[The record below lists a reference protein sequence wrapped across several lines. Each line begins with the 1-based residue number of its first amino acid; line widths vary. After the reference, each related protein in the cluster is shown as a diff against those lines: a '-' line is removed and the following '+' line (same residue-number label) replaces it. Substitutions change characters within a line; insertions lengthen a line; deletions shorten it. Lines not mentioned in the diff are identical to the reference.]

1 MTLALAVA
9 GLTPVAAQ
17 AATST
22 EQLVPAVSKQRS
34 DTVKTVD
41 GLGAKKARARVAAEK
56 AADKKQAEHALAEQK
71 ATWPKAAATS
81 ATLPASGVTRL
92 TAGGLPVSLSRT
104 AGEKS
109 ASGTAGVQVLSRK
122 TAAAAG
128 IKGVL
133 LTASAS
139 DDGNA
144 KISVDYSAFASAYGG
159 DWAGR
164 LYLVQLP
171 ACALTTPDKA
181 ACRVQTSLDSH
192 NSISGQSVSATVP
205 LGQAPV
211 QQSDT
216 RASRSGART
225 AVLSQD
231 AVSSATV
238 LALTATSGESAS
250 GSGNY
255 SASPLS
261 SSSSWQAGSS
271 SGAFTWSYPL
281 STPPAAAG
289 PSPSL
294 SLGYDSG
301 STDGKTASTNNQSTQ
316 VGEGFD
322 LSESSYIERSYAS
335 CDDDGQDGKHDQ
347 CWKYDNASLVLNGKS
362 TELVKNDSNGA
373 WHLKDD
379 DASTVTH
386 LTGADNDDDGETGID
401 GKGEYWIVTTGDGTQ
416 YKFGLNKLPGADTQR
431 TNSVWTTP
439 VFGDDS
445 GEPGYDQGSSFADR
459 SLTQAWRWNLDY
471 VVDLHGN
478 AMSYWYTAE
487 TNYYPKNGA
496 STANTKYTRG
506 GHLDKILY
514 GQRASTLF
522 TGTDSDEVT
531 FSYDERCT
539 ASDCSSLTD
548 STSDNW
554 PDVPYDTICAS
565 GADDCNTDSPS
576 FFTRKRLTSI
586 DTFAYSATA
595 SKLMPVDSWALTQEF
610 KDGQDID
617 DTSDQTLVLSSI
629 QHTGKNGTA
638 LKLDPVTFTYQL
650 RPNRV
655 DSTSDD
661 ILKLSMPRISTIT
674 SETGGITTVTLSDP
688 ECVRG
693 SNMPSSEDNDTLSC
707 YPTYWHINGA
717 VESLL
722 DWFHKYR
729 VTAVLSTDPLG
740 FGQGVQNS
748 YSYSD
753 PAWHYNFDPLVPAD
767 ERTWS
772 QWRGYGKVT
781 TTTGAAGS
789 TQSKTVSLYMQGMD
803 GDKQSDGT
811 TASATRTG
819 LDVSGLDVADITD
832 SDQYAGTLREQ
843 VTYNGATPVTVT
855 VDSPWSKQTASQ
867 QKSYASIKAY
877 YVRTGQSSTSTY
889 LTASATWRTR
899 TTSTTYDDYGMATQ
913 VNDTGQTGVS
923 GDNTCT
929 RTWYARNTGIGL
941 TNLVSR
947 TRTVGQDCSVAETDL
962 AMPTS
967 SASRGD
973 VLSDAATVYDNTSA
987 TAWSATQTP
996 TLGEATWTGRAAAY
1010 PATATNGERSPSTWQ
1025 TVAKTTFDDSGGT
1038 AGLGRRLTVTDTA
1051 GNTTATAYTPTD
1063 SGPLTRTKVT
1073 NAKSQ
1078 TTYTY
1083 TDYASGLPTKVYD
1096 VNNKITET
1104 SYDALGRKTATWLP
1118 NRSHSGNQ
1126 TPNYTYA
1133 YSVTNDAL
1141 SWESTSTLKADG
1153 TTYNTAYSI
1162 FDSLL
1167 RPLQTQSPTPEG
1179 GRLLTDT
1186 RYDSRGLAYETYADV
1201 YDSANLPSGAYAR
1214 AASGGAPK
1222 QTETV
1227 FDGAGRATSSSL
1239 YVIGVKK
1246 WTTSTSYTG
1255 DSTATTA
1262 LNGGSA
1268 TRTITDIFGNT
1279 IEKRAYAGTE
1289 PADAAYGTGP
1299 GATYTS
1305 TKYKNTLDGKP
1316 STVTGPDGAQWSYVY
1331 DLFGRQTSAT
1341 DPDLGT
1347 TATTYTALDQTD
1359 TTTDNRGTQLL
1370 YGYDVLGRKTDQWQ
1384 TAKTDANKLAH
1395 WDYDTLAKGQ
1405 LDDSISYVG
1414 GTTGNAYTRKVTAYD
1429 NLYHATGSQLTLPSS
1444 DPLVVDGAVAS
1455 ATLATTSY
1463 YNIDGTQQ
1471 YYTEPAAGGLS
1482 SEIVD
1487 SKYNGLGMVTNVGG
1501 TTGYLLAADYNA
1513 IGQVK
1518 QYALGTSTASTAKQ
1532 AYITNTYEEGTDRLT
1547 RSLTTDATR
1556 SVQDLSFTYDDAGD
1570 VTSTFDSANLSGT
1583 GATDYQCFTYDGY
1596 QRLTDAWTPSTASC
1610 ATTGRTTTNLGGA
1623 SPYWTTYGYTS
1634 SGLRTTETA
1643 HTGTGDSSRTYCYS
1657 ATTPHQLTATTTATS
1672 CTGVAATYGYDDKS
1686 GDTTTRPNGT
1696 DTQSLTWNAT
1706 RGLDTVTEKSSTGTI
1721 KSTTSHVYD
1730 ADGTLLIRRNTS
1742 GETVL
1747 YLGTTEVHLD
1757 TSTSTAK
1764 YWAQRYYGTGSATI
1778 ALRTNKSGTQTLSY
1792 LSGDPHGTST
1802 VGLDATTQAVTKR
1815 YLTPFGAA
1823 RPGGTGVWA
1832 DDKTFLDKT
1841 TDATSGL
1848 TYIGAREYD
1857 SATGRFL
1864 SVDPVLDTADAQSL
1878 NGYTYADNNPISH
1891 SDPTGLWID
1900 DGTGHNE
1907 PRPGGGGGG
1916 QSETPGVPAG
1926 GTGAGGCY
1934 HTCGTVSTNS
1944 QGNVNGGGG
1953 GVSGWVSD
1961 VAKTFVGQV
1970 KSTVV
1975 TIFQAPVQ
1983 QFLTDKNCLIDGDG
1997 CTDMLTQLLMSS
2009 NPALAGAAAVTA
2021 RGEEI
2026 YGDYADGRSAEG
2038 TGKLLFDIALLL
2050 GTRGAGAEAEGEVGA
2065 GRATACKLSFTP
2077 STPVLMADGKTKPIG
2092 DIKTGDK
2099 VEAADPANGKHKG
2112 PRTVTATH
2120 INHDYDL
2127 VDLKIQLADGKTETL
2142 HTTSKHPFWD
2152 DTLHTWVPAGQL
2164 LAGHALNTAD
2174 DHHVHVTVVTPRPG
2188 DRDMYNLT
2196 VEELHT
2202 YYVLA
2207 GATPVLVHNCG
2218 GGTTVYRGVPEGHP
2232 GFDAAVDGEAVPRGG
2247 NNSAEAHHRGDTDS
2261 PFTSWSTSEAAA
2273 RRAATKGPTGVGV
2286 VIKSEV
2292 PAGRLHFHSN
2302 DEPWVEFR
2310 GEFEVLIEGTMAGN
2324 PYPAWRGMP

>member
-1 MTLALAVA
+1 VSAASGARRRRHRVLTVGVTLALAVA
-9 GLTPVAAQ
+9 GLTPIAAQ

-22 EQLVPAVSKQRS
+22 EQLVPAVPKQRS
-34 DTVKTVD
+34 DTVKAVD

-56 AADKKQAEHALAEQK
+56 AANKKQAEHALAEQK
-71 ATWPKAAATS
+71 ATWPKAATDAG
-81 ATLPASGVTRL
+81 ALPASGTVRL
-92 TAGGLPVSLSRT
+92 TAGGLPVSVHHST
-104 AGEKS
+104 GTKA
-109 ASGTAGVQVLSRK
+109 ASGTVDVQVLGRK
-122 TAAAAG
+122 AATAAG

-133 LTASAS
+133 LSASATNS
-139 DDGNA
+139 GNA
-144 KISVDYSAFASAYGG
+144 DVSIDYSAFASAYGG

-164 LYLVQLP
+164 LRLVTLP
-171 ACALTTPDKA
+171 ACALTTPEKA
-181 ACRVQTSLDSH
+181 ACRIQTPLDSH
-192 NSISGQSVSATVP
+192 NSVSGQTVSATVP
-205 LGQAPV
+205 LSLPAASTSGA
-211 QQSDT
+211 
-216 RASRSGART
+216 RASRSSVRLAPLAAET
-225 AVLSQD
+225 A
-231 AVSSATV
+231 SATV
-238 LALTATSGESAS
+238 LALAATSGESAS

-261 SSSSWQAGSS
+261 SSSTWQAGGS
-271 SGAFTWSYPL
+271 SGAFTWTYPL

-289 PSPSL
+289 PAPSL
-294 SLGYDSG
+294 SLDYDSG

-322 LSESSYIERSYAS
+322 LSASSYVERSYAS
-335 CDDDGQDGKHDQ
+335 CDDDGQTDKHDQ

-362 TELVKNDSNGA
+362 TELVKDDTTGA

-386 LTGADNDDDGETGID
+386 STGGDNGDND
-401 GKGEYWIVTTGDGTQ
+401 GEYWTVITGDGTK
-416 YKFGLNKLPGADTQR
+416 YVFGLNKLPGADTQR
-431 TNSVWTTP
+431 TNSVWTVP

-496 STANTKYTRG
+496 STANTQYTRG
-506 GHLDKILY
+506 GYLNKILY

-565 GADDCNTDSPS
+565 GDDDCNTDSPS
-576 FFTRKRLTSI
+576 FFSRKRLTSI

-595 SKLMPVDSWALTQEF
+595 VKLTAVDSWALTQKF
-610 KDGQDID
+610 LDGQDIG

-638 LKLDPVTFTYQL
+638 ITLDPVTLTYQL
-650 RPNRV
+650 RANRV

-661 ILKLSMPRISTIT
+661 ILKLSMPRIATVT
-674 SETGGITTVTLSDP
+674 SETGAITTVTLSDP

-693 SNMPSSEDNDTLSC
+693 SNMPASEDDDTLSC
-707 YPTYWHINGA
+707 YPQYWHINGA
-717 VESLL
+717 EESSL

-729 VTAVLSTDPLG
+729 VTAVLSTDPTGLG
-740 FGQGVQNS
+740 EGVETS
-748 YSYSD
+748 YSYAD
-753 PAWHYNFDPLVPAD
+753 PAWHYNYDPLVPAD

-781 TTTGAAGS
+781 TTTGAAGT
-789 TQSKTVSLYMQGMD
+789 TQSKTVSLYMHGMD

-811 TASATRTG
+811 TTSATVNG
-819 LDVSGLDVADITD
+819 LDVSGLDVADVTD
-832 SDQYAGTLREQ
+832 SDQDAGFLREQ
-843 VTYNGATPVTVT
+843 ITYNGSTPTAVT
-855 VDSPWSKQTASQ
+855 VDTPWSSQTASQ

-877 YVRTGQSSTSTY
+877 YVRTGTTSTSTY
-889 LTASATWRTR
+889 LTASASWRTR

-929 RTWYARNTGIGL
+929 RTWYARNAGIGL
-941 TNLVSR
+941 INLVSR
-947 TRTVGQDCSVAETDL
+947 TRVVGQDCSVAETGL
-962 AMPTS
+962 NLPTS

-973 VLSDAATVYDNTSA
+973 VLSDSATAYDNAST

-1010 PATATNGERSPSTWQ
+1010 PAAATGGERYPSAWQ
-1025 TVAKTTFDDSGGT
+1025 TVATTTYDDSSGT
-1038 AGLGRRLTVTDTA
+1038 AGLGRMLSATDVA
-1051 GNTTATAYTPTD
+1051 GNTTTTAYTPTD
-1063 SGPLTRTKVT
+1063 SGPLTKTKVT

-1078 TTYTY
+1078 ATYTY
-1083 TDYASGLPTKVYD
+1083 TDFASGLATKVYD

-1104 SYDALGRKTATWLP
+1104 SYDALGRKTATWLS
-1118 NRSHSGNQ
+1118 NRSHSANQ

-1133 YSVTNDAL
+1133 YSVTNDAP
-1141 SWESTSTLKADG
+1141 SWTSTSTLKADG
-1153 TTYNTAYSI
+1153 TTYTTAYTI
-1162 FDSLL
+1162 YDSLL
-1167 RPLQTQSPTPEG
+1167 RPLQTQYPTPDG

-1186 RYDSRGLAYETYADV
+1186 RYDSRGLAYETFADV
-1201 YDSANLPSGAYAR
+1201 FDSANLPSGTYAR
-1214 AASGGAPK
+1214 AEYGGAPK

-1239 YVIGVKK
+1239 YVYGVKK

-1279 IEKRAYAGTE
+1279 VEKRAYAGTD
-1289 PADAAYGTGP
+1289 PADAAYGAGTG
-1299 GATYTS
+1299 AAYTS
-1305 TKYKNTLDGKP
+1305 TKYKNTLDDKP

-1347 TATTYTALDQTD
+1347 TVTTYTALDQTD

-1370 YGYDVLGRKTDQWQ
+1370 YGYDVLGRRTDQWQ
-1384 TAKTDANKLAH
+1384 TSKTDANKLAH

-1414 GTTGNAYTRKVTAYD
+1414 GTTGSAYTHKVTAYD

-1444 DPLVVDGAVAS
+1444 DPLVTSGAIAS
-1455 ATLATTSY
+1455 STLATTSY

-1482 SEIVD
+1482 SETVD
-1487 SKYNGLGMVTNVGG
+1487 YEYNDLGQVTDVGG
-1501 TTGYLLAADYNA
+1501 ATGYLLAADYNA
-1513 IGQVK
+1513 LGQVN
-1518 QYALGTSTASTAKQ
+1518 QYMLGTSEALTVKK

-1556 SVQDLSFTYDDAGD
+1556 SVQDLNFAYDDAGD
-1570 VTSTFDSANLSGT
+1570 VTSTFDTANLSGT

-1596 QRLTDAWTPSTASC
+1596 QRLTDAWTPTTASC
-1610 ATTGRTTTNLGGA
+1610 VTTGRTTTNLGGA
-1623 SPYWTTYGYTS
+1623 SPYWTSYGYTS

-1657 ATTPHQLTATTTATS
+1657 TTNPHRLTATTTATS
-1672 CTGVAATYGYDDKS
+1672 CTGVSATYVYDNI

-1706 RGLDTVTEKSSTGTI
+1706 GDLDTVTEKSSTGTT

-1730 ADGTLLIRRNTS
+1730 ADGNLLIRRNAS

-1747 YLGTTEVHLD
+1747 YLGATEVHLD

-1764 YWAQRYYGTGSATI
+1764 HWAQRYYGTGSTTL

-1802 VGLDATTQAVTKR
+1802 LSLDATTQAVTKR

-1823 RPGGTGVWA
+1823 RTGGTGVWA

-1841 TDATSGL
+1841 TDPTTSL

-1857 SATGRFL
+1857 PTTGRFL
-1864 SVDPVLDTADAQSL
+1864 SVDPLLTVDQPQSL
-1878 NGYTYADNNPISH
+1878 NGYTYANDNPVTS
-1891 SDPTGLWID
+1891 SDPSGQGVCLQD
-1900 DGTGHNE
+1900 GPCGGVKSVEEVAAHQKSGSGSGTGGTASSDSQGKVTGNGSWISATT
-1907 PRPGGGGGG
+1907 PSSNDASRLGSSYYQFGSNKLNTTAGGYWFPQTNVFGK
-1916 QSETPGVPAG
+1916 SETVCFGRLACNH
-1926 GTGAGGCY
+1926 AY
-1934 HTCGTVSTNS
+1934 DYYLHHHD
-1944 QGNVNGGGG
+1944 
-1953 GVSGWVSD
+1953 D
-1961 VAKTFVGQV
+1961 VAGAKKIAATYCLSHAAQCDSDARVWERTQQVGGNEFV
-1970 KSTVV
+1970 
-1975 TIFQAPVQ
+1975 
-1983 QFLTDKNCLIDGDG
+1983 
-1997 CTDMLTQLLMSS
+1997 M
-2009 NPALAGAAAVTA
+2009 ALAAGEGAWVGEEAAAN
-2021 RGEEI
+2021 
-2026 YGDYADGRSAEG
+2026 
-2038 TGKLLFDIALLL
+2038 
-2050 GTRGAGAEAEGEVGA
+2050 
-2065 GRATACKLSFTP
+2065 CSFSP
-2077 STPVLMADGKTKPIG
+2077 ETPVLMDGGKTKPIG
-2092 DIKTGDK
+2092 KIKMGDR
-2099 VEAADPANGKHKG
+2099 VQAADPKTGKHQG
-2112 PRTVTATH
+2112 ARTVQH
-2120 INHDYDL
+2120 VWINHDNDL
-2127 VDLKIQLADGKTETL
+2127 LDVTIRSEDGHTATL
-2142 HTTSKHPFWD
+2142 HTTANHPFWD
-2152 DTLHTWVPAGQL
+2152 DTLHTWVSAGAL
-2164 LAGHALNTAD
+2164 HKGDALNTAT
-2174 DHHVHVTVVTPRPG
+2174 DHHAHVVATRPTPGTANRW
-2188 DRDMYNLT
+2188 NLT
-2196 VEELHT
+2196 VQQLHT

-2207 GATPVLVHNCG
+2207 GQTLVLVHNSSSCTKVIG
-2218 GGTTVYRGVPEGHP
+2218 NNPDYQRVAISEGAQYFEVPLKQWNKLTEDEKWAANQKFLDRGVAQGVTFRLATPIDRMKAGSVYEREVNHLLSSGYTFNYSGDALIP
-2232 GFDAAVDGEAVPRGG
+2232 G
-2247 NNSAEAHHRGDTDS
+2247 
-2261 PFTSWSTSEAAA
+2261 
-2273 RRAATKGPTGVGV
+2273 K
-2286 VIKSEV
+2286 
-2292 PAGRLHFHSN
+2292 
-2302 DEPWVEFR
+2302 
-2310 GEFEVLIEGTMAGN
+2310 
-2324 PYPAWRGMP
+2324 

>member
-1 MTLALAVA
+1 MTLALALA
-9 GLTPVAAQ
+9 GLTPMAAQ
-17 AATST
+17 AASST
-22 EQLVPAVSKQRS
+22 KQLVPAVPEQRS

-56 AADKKQAEHALAEQK
+56 AANKKQTQDALAEQK

-81 ATLPASGVTRL
+81 APLPASGVTRL

-104 AGEKS
+104 AGATS
-109 ASGTAGVQVLSRK
+109 ASGTAGVQVLSHK
-122 TAAAAG
+122 AAAAAG

-164 LYLVQLP
+164 LHLVQLP

-181 ACRVQTSLDSH
+181 ACRAQTTLDSH

-205 LGQAPV
+205 LGQSPV
-211 QQSDT
+211 KVDART
-216 RASRSGART
+216 SRSNVST
-225 AVLSQD
+225 AALSQ
-231 AVSSATV
+231 ATASTATV

-250 GSGNY
+250 GSGNN

-271 SGAFTWSYPL
+271 SGSFTWSYPM
-281 STPPAAAG
+281 SAPPAAAG
-289 PSPSL
+289 PAPSL
-294 SLGYDSG
+294 SLDYNSG

-322 LSESSYIERSYAS
+322 LSTSSYIERSYAS
-335 CDDDGQDGKHDQ
+335 CDDDGQTDKHDE

-362 TELVKNDSNGA
+362 TELVKNDADGA

-386 LTGADNDDDGETGID
+386 STGADNDDDGETGID
-401 GKGEYWIVTTGDGTQ
+401 GKGEYWTVTTGDGTQ

-459 SLTQAWRWNLDY
+459 SFNQAWRWNLDY

-522 TGTDSDEVT
+522 TGTASDEVT

-554 PDVPYDTICAS
+554 PDVPYDSICAS
-565 GADDCNTDSPS
+565 GDDDCNTDSPS
-576 FFTRKRLTSI
+576 FFSRKRLTGI
-586 DTFAYSATA
+586 DTLAYSATTSA
-595 SKLMPVDSWALTQEF
+595 YTAVDSWALTQEF
-610 KDGQDID
+610 QDGQDID
-617 DTSDQTLVLSSI
+617 DTSDQTLALSSI
-629 QHTGKNGTA
+629 QHTGKNGTDI
-638 LKLDPVTFTYQL
+638 KLDPVTFTYQL

-661 ILKLSMPRISTIT
+661 ILKLSMPRMSTIT
-674 SETGGITTVTLSDP
+674 SETGAITTVTLSDP

-693 SNMPSSEDNDTLSC
+693 SNMPSSQDNDTLSC
-707 YPTYWHINGA
+707 YPQYWHINGA
-717 VESLL
+717 VEASL

-729 VTAVLSTDPLG
+729 VTAVLTTDPTGL
-740 FGQGVQNS
+740 GQGVENS
-748 YSYSD
+748 YTYAD
-753 PAWHYNFDPLVPAD
+753 PAWHYNYDPLVPSD

-781 TTTGAAGS
+781 AVTGAAGT
-789 TQSKTVSLYMQGMD
+789 TQSKTVSLYMQGMN
-803 GDKQSDGT
+803 GDKQTDGT
-811 TASATRTG
+811 TTSAIRTG
-819 LDVSGLDVADITD
+819 LDVSGLDVADLTD
-832 SDQYAGTLREQ
+832 SDQDAGSLREQ
-843 VTYNGATPVTVT
+843 ITYNGTVPVSVTVNT
-855 VDSPWSKQTASQ
+855 PWTSQTASQ

-877 YVRTGQSSTSTY
+877 YVRTGTTSTSTY
-889 LTASATWRTR
+889 LTTSATWRTR
-899 TTSTTYDDYGMATQ
+899 TTSTTYDSYGMPTQ
-913 VNDTGQTGVS
+913 ANDTGQTGVS

-929 RTWYARNTGIGL
+929 RTWYARNTALGL

-947 TRTVGQDCSVAETDL
+947 TRVVGQDCSVAETSVNL
-962 AMPTS
+962 PAS
-967 SASRGD
+967 STSRGD
-973 VLSDAATVYDNTSA
+973 VLSDTATVYDNTAA

-1010 PATATNGERSPSTWQ
+1010 PATATGGERYPTTWQ
-1025 TVAKTTFDDSGGT
+1025 TVAKTTYDDSGGT
-1038 AGLGRRLTVTDTA
+1038 AGLGRRLTVADAA
-1051 GNTTATAYTPTD
+1051 GNTTTTAYTPTD
-1063 SGPLTRTKVT
+1063 SGPLTKTKVT

-1078 TTYTY
+1078 SIYTY

-1162 FDSLL
+1162 YDSLL
-1167 RPLQTQSPTPEG
+1167 RPLQTQSPTPDG

-1186 RYDSRGLAYETYADV
+1186 RYDTRGLAYKTYADV
-1201 YDSANLPSGAYAR
+1201 FDSANLPNGAYAR
-1214 AASGGAPK
+1214 AADGGAPK

-1239 YVIGVKK
+1239 YVYGVKK

-1279 IEKRAYAGTE
+1279 VEKRAYAGTD
-1289 PADAAYGTGP
+1289 PADAAYGAGTG
-1299 GATYTS
+1299 AAYTS
-1305 TKYKNTLDGKP
+1305 TKYTYTLDGKP
-1316 STVTGPDGAQWSYVY
+1316 FTVTGPDGAQWSYVY
-1331 DLFGRQTSAT
+1331 DLFGRKTSAT

-1347 TATTYTALDQTD
+1347 TTTTYTALDQTD

-1384 TAKTDANKLAH
+1384 TSKTNANKLAH

-1414 GTTGNAYTRKVTAYD
+1414 GTTGSAYTRKVTAYD
-1429 NLYHATGSQLTLPSS
+1429 TLYHATGSQLTLPSS
-1444 DPLVVDGAVAS
+1444 DPLVTSGAIAS

-1482 SEIVD
+1482 SETVD
-1487 SKYNGLGMVTNVGG
+1487 YEYNDLGMVTNVGG
-1501 TTGYLLAADYNA
+1501 ATGYLLATDYNA
-1513 IGQVK
+1513 LGQVN
-1518 QYALGTSTASTAKQ
+1518 QYMLGTSEALTAKK
-1532 AYITNTYEEGTDRLT
+1532 AYITNTYEQGTDRLT
-1547 RSLTTDATR
+1547 RSLTTDASR
-1556 SVQDLSFTYDDAGD
+1556 SVQDLNFTHDDAGN
-1570 VTSTFDSANLSGT
+1570 VTSTFDTANLSGT

-1610 ATTGRTTTNLGGA
+1610 ATTGRTTSNLGGA
-1623 SPYWTTYGYTS
+1623 SPYWTSYGYTS

-1643 HTGTGDSSRTYCYS
+1643 HTGTGDSSRTYCYNNTS
-1657 ATTPHQLTATTTATS
+1657 NPHRLTATTTATS
-1672 CTGVAATYGYDDKS
+1672 CTGVSATYVYDNI

-1696 DTQSLTWNAT
+1696 DTQSLTWNT
-1706 RGLDTVTEKSSTGTI
+1706 TGGLDTVTEKSSAGTT

-1730 ADGTLLIRRNTS
+1730 ASGNLLIRRNTS

-1747 YLGTTEVHLD
+1747 YLGATEVHLD
-1757 TSTSTAK
+1757 TSTTTAK
-1764 YWAQRYYGTGSATI
+1764 YWAQRYYSTGSATI
-1778 ALRTNKSGTQTLSY
+1778 AVRTNKSGTQSLSY

-1802 VGLDATTQAVTKR
+1802 LSLDATTQAVTKR

-1823 RPGGTGVWA
+1823 RAGGTGVWA
-1832 DDKTFLDKT
+1832 DDKTFLGKA
-1841 TDATSGL
+1841 TDPTSNL

-1857 SATGRFL
+1857 TTTGRFL
-1864 SVDPVLDTADAQSL
+1864 SVDPVLDTGDAQSL
-1878 NGYTYADNNPISH
+1878 NGYTYADNSPVTG
-1891 SDPTGLWID
+1891 SDPTGLMNVPDPGGDSIGRA
-1900 DGTGHNE
+1900 DGDKPPDTTKNSHGSGTASSNSQGDVND
-1907 PRPGGGGGG
+1907 GGGG
-1916 QSETPGVPAG
+1916 AW
-1926 GTGAGGCY
+1926 
-1934 HTCGTVSTNS
+1934 
-1944 QGNVNGGGG
+1944 
-1953 GVSGWVSD
+1953 GWVSD
-1961 VAKTFVGQV
+1961 VGKTIVGQA

-1975 TIFQAPVQ
+1975 TIFEAPVQ
-1983 QFLTDKNCLIDGDG
+1983 QLITDKHCLVDGDG
-1997 CTDMLTQLLMSS
+1997 CADMLTQLLMNS
-2009 NPALAGAAAVTA
+2009 NPALAGAAAVTS
-2021 RGEEI
+2021 RGKEI
-2026 YGDYADGRSAEG
+2026 YDDYADGKSAEG

-2065 GRATACKLSFTP
+2065 SRATACKLSFTP
-2077 STPVLMADGKTKPIG
+2077 STPVLMADGKSKPIG
-2092 DIKTGDK
+2092 DIKSGDQ
-2099 VEAADPANGKHKG
+2099 VEAANPANGKHKG

-2127 VDLKIQLADGKTETL
+2127 VDLKIQLDSGKTETL
-2142 HTTSKHPFWD
+2142 HTTFKHPFWD

-2164 LAGHALNTAD
+2164 PAGHALNTVSNR
-2174 DHHVHVTVVTPRPG
+2174 HVHVTAVTPRPG

-2207 GATPVLVHNCG
+2207 GTTPVLVHNCNVTPRDG
-2218 GGTTVYRGVPEGHP
+2218 GGS
-2232 GFDAAVDGEAVPRGG
+2232 DANGNVISGSADGQNLADQLRTESA
-2247 NNSAEAHHRGDTDS
+2247 NSAFNEDGTLSQGAIDGSNKIIPGDEINNPNVRGYFEENGGASQWGKYTTETHQS
-2261 PFTSWSTSEAAA
+2261 PYGPFQVHFYMNEETGEIMNYDYKAVLN
-2273 RRAATKGPTGVGV
+2273 RR
-2286 VIKSEV
+2286 
-2292 PAGRLHFHSN
+2292 
-2302 DEPWVEFR
+2302 
-2310 GEFEVLIEGTMAGN
+2310 
-2324 PYPAWRGMP
+2324 

>member
-17 AATST
+17 AASST
-22 EQLVPAVSKQRS
+22 KQLVPAVPEQRS
-34 DTVKTVD
+34 DTVKPVH
-41 GLGAKKARARVAAEK
+41 GLGAKKARARVAADK
-56 AADKKQAEHALAEQK
+56 AANKKQAQDALAEQK
-71 ATWPKAAATS
+71 ATWPKAASTTA
-81 ATLPASGVTRL
+81 ALPASGAIRL

-104 AGEKS
+104 AGAKS

-122 TAAAAG
+122 AAAAAG

-139 DDGNA
+139 DDGSA

-164 LYLVQLP
+164 LHLVQLP
-171 ACALTTPDKA
+171 ACALTTPDKT

-192 NSISGQSVSATVP
+192 NSISGQSVSATVA
-205 LGQAPV
+205 LE
-211 QQSDT
+211 QSLVSGSGT
-216 RASRSGART
+216 RASHSSVRT
-225 AVLSQD
+225 TVLSQ
-231 AVSSATV
+231 ATASAATV

-261 SSSSWQAGSS
+261 SSSSWQAGGS

-316 VGEGFD
+316 VGEGFG

-335 CDDDGQDGKHDQ
+335 CDDDGQDGKHDE

-362 TELVKNDSNGA
+362 TELVKNDTDGA

-386 LTGADNDDDGETGID
+386 STGADNDDDGETGID
-401 GKGEYWIVTTGDGTQ
+401 GKGEYWTVTTGDGTQ
-416 YKFGLNKLPGADTQR
+416 YTFGLNKLPGADTQR

-445 GEPGYDQGSSFADR
+445 GEPGYDQGSGFADR
-459 SLTQAWRWNLDY
+459 SFNQAWRWNLDY

-496 STANTKYTRG
+496 STANAKYTRG
-506 GHLDKILY
+506 GHLDNILY

-539 ASDCSSLTD
+539 ASDCSSLTA

-576 FFTRKRLTSI
+576 FFSRKRLTSI
-586 DTFAYSATA
+586 DTFAYSATV
-595 SKLMPVDSWALTQEF
+595 SKLVAVDSWALTQEF

-638 LKLDPVTFTYQL
+638 IKLDPVTFTYQL

-674 SETGGITTVTLSDP
+674 SETGGITTVTLSNP

-707 YPTYWHINGA
+707 YPMYWHINGA

-729 VTAVLSTDPLG
+729 VTAILSTDPLG
-740 FGQGVQNS
+740 FGQGVENS

-819 LDVSGLDVADITD
+819 LDVSGLDVADLTD
-832 SDQYAGTLREQ
+832 SDQDAGTLREQ
-843 VTYNGATPVTVT
+843 ISYNGTVPVSVTVNT
-855 VDSPWSKQTASQ
+855 PWTSQTASQ

-877 YVRTGQSSTSTY
+877 YVRTGTTTTSTY

-899 TTSTTYDDYGMATQ
+899 QISNTYDSYGMIVKSADYG
-913 VNDTGQTGVS
+913 QTAVA
-923 GDNTCT
+923 DNTCT
-929 RTWYARNTGIGL
+929 RTWYARNTALGL

-947 TRTVGQDCSVAETDL
+947 TRTVAEDNCSVAETSVNL
-962 AMPTS
+962 PAS

-973 VLSDAATVYDNTSA
+973 VLSDTATVYDNTAA

-996 TLGEATWTGRAAAY
+996 TLGEATWSGRATAY
-1010 PATATNGERSPSTWQ
+1010 PATATNGERYPSTWQ
-1025 TVAKTTFDDSGGT
+1025 TVAKTTYDDSGGT

-1063 SGPLTRTKVT
+1063 SGPLTKTKVT

-1104 SYDALGRKTATWLP
+1104 SYDALGRKTATWLS

-1214 AASGGAPK
+1214 AESGGAPK
-1222 QTETV
+1222 QTDTV

-1239 YVIGVKK
+1239 YVYGVKK

-1268 TRTITDIFGNT
+1268 TRTITDIFGYT
-1279 IEKRAYAGTE
+1279 VEKRAYAGTD

-1347 TATTYTALDQTD
+1347 TTTTYTALDQTD

-1384 TAKTDANKLAH
+1384 TAKTNANKLAH

-1444 DPLVVDGAVAS
+1444 DPFVAYGAVAS

-1471 YYTEPAAGGLS
+1471 YYTEPAVGGLS

-1487 SKYNGLGMVTNVGG
+1487 SEYNGLGMVTAVGG
-1501 TTGYLLAADYNA
+1501 ATGYLLATDYNA
-1513 IGQVK
+1513 IGQIK

-1532 AYITNTYEEGTDRLT
+1532 AYITNTYEQGTDRLT

-1610 ATTGRTTTNLGGA
+1610 DTSGRTTTNLGGA
-1623 SPYWTTYGYTS
+1623 APYWTTYGYTS
-1634 SGLRTTETA
+1634 SGLRTTERTQ
-1643 HTGTGDSSRTYCYS
+1643 TGTGDSSRTYCYNNTS
-1657 ATTPHQLTATTTATS
+1657 NSHQLTATTAATS
-1672 CTGVAATYGYDDKS
+1672 CTDVSATYIYDKS

-1706 RGLDTVTEKSSTGTI
+1706 GDLDTVTEKSSTGTT

-1730 ADGTLLIRRNTS
+1730 ADGNLLIRRNTS

-1747 YLGTTEVHLD
+1747 YLGATEVHLD

-1802 VGLDATTQAVTKR
+1802 VSLDATTQAVTKR
-1815 YLTPFGAA
+1815 YLTPFGAP
-1823 RPGGTGVWA
+1823 RSGGTGVWA
-1832 DDKTFLDKT
+1832 DDKTFLGKT
-1841 TDATSGL
+1841 TDPTTSL

-1857 SATGRFL
+1857 SAIGRFL
-1864 SVDPVLDTADAQSL
+1864 SVDPVLDTGNAQSL

-1926 GTGAGGCY
+1926 GTGTGGCY
-1934 HTCGTVSTNS
+1934 HTCGTASTTGTVSTNS

-1961 VAKTFVGQV
+1961 VAKTFVGQA

-1975 TIFQAPVQ
+1975 TLFQAPVQ
-1983 QFLTDKNCLIDGDG
+1983 QILADKNCLLDGDG
-1997 CTDMLTQLLMSS
+1997 CTDLLTQLLMNS
-2009 NPALAGAAAVTA
+2009 NPALAGAAAVTS

-2026 YGDYADGRSAEG
+2026 YGDYADGKSAEG

-2065 GRATACKLSFTP
+2065 IKAVLCSFTP

-2092 DIKTGDK
+2092 DIKSGDK
-2099 VEAADPANGKHKG
+2099 VEAAAPANGKHQG

-2120 INHDYDL
+2120 VNHDYDL

-2174 DHHVHVTVVTPRPG
+2174 DRHAYVTAITPRPG

-2207 GATPVLVHNCG
+2207 GDTPVLVHNVGCG
-2218 GGTTVYRGVPEGHP
+2218 VEKWTSKGNLDAHFEKHGEEM
-2232 GFDAAVDGEAVPRGG
+2232 GFDSQAEYGYAAEDLMCVCDGRRPGVLIKRDG
-2247 NNSAEAHHRGDTDS
+2247 NTRYFLDPGS
-2261 PFTSWSTSEAAA
+2261 
-2273 RRAATKGPTGVGV
+2273 
-2286 VIKSEV
+2286 
-2292 PAGRLHFHSN
+2292 
-2302 DEPWVEFR
+2302 
-2310 GEFEVLIEGTMAGN
+2310 GEFGVASEKGIVTYYRPENPMAHFNNQPGALV
-2324 PYPAWRGMP
+2324 P

>member
-22 EQLVPAVSKQRS
+22 KQLVPAVPKQRS

-56 AADKKQAEHALAEQK
+56 AANKKQAEHALAEQK
-71 ATWPKAAATS
+71 ATWPKAATDAGS
-81 ATLPASGVTRL
+81 LPASGTVRL
-92 TAGGLPVSLSRT
+92 TAGGLPVSVHHST
-104 AGEKS
+104 GTKA
-109 ASGTAGVQVLSRK
+109 ASGTVDVQVLGRK
-122 TAAAAG
+122 AATAAG
-128 IKGVL
+128 VKGVL
-133 LTASAS
+133 LSASATNS
-139 DDGNA
+139 GNA
-144 KISVDYSAFASAYGG
+144 DVSIDYSAFASAYGG

-164 LYLVQLP
+164 LRLVTLP
-171 ACALTTPDKA
+171 ACALTTPEKA
-181 ACRVQTSLDSH
+181 TCRIQTPLDSH
-192 NSISGQSVSATVP
+192 NSVSGQTVSATVS
-205 LGQAPV
+205 LGLPAV
-211 QQSDT
+211 SASGA
-216 RASRSGART
+216 RASRSGIRSAPLAAET
-225 AVLSQD
+225 A
-231 AVSSATV
+231 SATV
-238 LALTATSGESAS
+238 LALAATSGESAS

-255 SASPLS
+255 AASPLS
-261 SSSSWQAGSS
+261 SSSTWQAGGS
-271 SGAFTWSYPL
+271 SGAFTWTYPL

-294 SLGYDSG
+294 SLDYDSG

-322 LSESSYIERSYAS
+322 LSASSYIERSYAS
-335 CDDDGQDGKHDQ
+335 CDDDGQTDKHDE

-362 TELVKNDSNGA
+362 TELVKDDTTGA

-386 LTGADNDDDGETGID
+386 STGGDNGDND
-401 GKGEYWIVTTGDGTQ
+401 GEYWTVITGDGTK
-416 YKFGLNKLPGADTQR
+416 YVFGLNKLPGADTQR
-431 TNSVWTTP
+431 TNSVWTVP

-496 STANTKYTRG
+496 STANTQYTRG
-506 GHLDKILY
+506 GYLNKILY

-565 GADDCNTDSPS
+565 GDDDCNTDSPS

-595 SKLMPVDSWALTQEF
+595 AKLTAVDTWALTQKF
-610 KDGQDID
+610 LDGQDIG

-638 LKLDPVTFTYQL
+638 ITLDPVTLTYQL
-650 RPNRV
+650 RANRV

-661 ILKLSMPRISTIT
+661 ILPLSMPRIATVT
-674 SETGGITTVTLSDP
+674 SETGAITTVTLSDP

-717 VESLL
+717 TESSL

-729 VTAVLSTDPLG
+729 VTAVLSTDPTGLG
-740 FGQGVQNS
+740 EGVETS
-748 YSYSD
+748 YSYAD
-753 PAWHYNFDPLVPAD
+753 PAWHYNYDPLVPSD

-811 TASATRTG
+811 TTSATVTG
-819 LDVSGLDVADITD
+819 LDVSGLDVTDVTD
-832 SDQYAGTLREQ
+832 SDQDAGFLREQ
-843 VTYNGATPVTVT
+843 ITYNGSTPTAVT
-855 VDSPWSKQTASQ
+855 VDTPWSSQTASQ

-877 YVRTGQSSTSTY
+877 YVRTGTTTTSTY
-889 LTASATWRTR
+889 LTASATWRTHQV
-899 TTSTTYDDYGMATQ
+899 SNTYDSYGMIVKSADYG
-913 VNDTGQTGVS
+913 QTAVA
-923 GDNTCT
+923 DNTCT
-929 RTWYARNTGIGL
+929 RTWYARNTAIGL

-947 TRTVGQDCSVAETDL
+947 TRTVAEDNCSVAETSVNL
-962 AMPTS
+962 PAS
-967 SASRGD
+967 STSRGD
-973 VLSDAATVYDNTSA
+973 VLSDTATVYDNTAA

-996 TLGEATWTGRAAAY
+996 TLGEATWIGRAAAY
-1010 PATATNGERSPSTWQ
+1010 PAAVTGGERYPSTWQ
-1025 TVAKTTFDDSGGT
+1025 TVATTTYDDSSGT
-1038 AGLGRRLTVTDTA
+1038 AGLGRMLTVTDGT
-1051 GNTTATAYTPTD
+1051 GNTTTTAYTPTD
-1063 SGPLTRTKVT
+1063 SGPLTKTKVT

-1078 TTYTY
+1078 STYTY

-1104 SYDALGRKTATWLP
+1104 SYDALGRQTATWLP
-1118 NRSHSGNQ
+1118 NRSHSANQ

-1133 YSVTNDAL
+1133 YSVTNDAP
-1141 SWESTSTLKADG
+1141 SWTSTSTLKADG
-1153 TTYNTAYSI
+1153 TTYNTAYTI
-1162 FDSLL
+1162 YDSLL
-1167 RPLQTQSPTPEG
+1167 RALQTQSPTPDG

-1201 YDSANLPSGAYAR
+1201 FDSADLPSGTYAR
-1214 AASGGAPK
+1214 AEYGGAPK

-1239 YVIGVKK
+1239 YVYGVKK
-1246 WTTSTSYTG
+1246 WTTSTTYTG

-1262 LNGGSA
+1262 LSGGSA

-1279 IEKRAYAGTE
+1279 VEKRAYAGTD
-1289 PADAAYGTGP
+1289 PADAAYGAGTG
-1299 GATYTS
+1299 AAYTS
-1305 TKYKNTLDGKP
+1305 TKYTYTLDGKP
-1316 STVTGPDGAQWSYVY
+1316 KTLTGPDGAQWTYVY

-1341 DPDLGT
+1341 DPDVGT
-1347 TATTYTALDQTD
+1347 TTTTYTDLDQTATTTD
-1359 TTTDNRGTQLL
+1359 SRGTELL
-1370 YGYDVLGRKTDQWQ
+1370 YGYDVLGRRIDQWQ

-1414 GTTGNAYTRKVTAYD
+1414 GTTGSAYTRKVTAYD

-1444 DPLVVDGAVAS
+1444 DPLVTSGAIAS
-1455 ATLATTSY
+1455 STLATTSY

-1482 SEIVD
+1482 SETVD
-1487 SKYNGLGMVTNVGG
+1487 YEYNDLGQVTDVGG
-1501 TTGYLLAADYNA
+1501 ATGYLLAADYNA
-1513 IGQVK
+1513 LGQAN
-1518 QYALGTSTASTAKQ
+1518 QYTLGTSEALTAKK
-1532 AYITNTYEEGTDRLT
+1532 AYVTNTYEEGTDRLT

-1556 SVQDLSFTYDDAGD
+1556 SVQDLNFTYDDAGE
-1570 VTSTFDSANLSGT
+1570 VTSTFDTANLSGT

-1623 SPYWTTYGYTS
+1623 SPYWTSYAYTS

-1657 ATTPHQLTATTTATS
+1657 STTPHQLAATTSATS
-1672 CTGVAATYGYDDKS
+1672 CTGVSATYGYDKI

-1696 DTQSLTWNAT
+1696 DTQALTWNAT
-1706 RGLDTVTEKSSTGTI
+1706 GDLDTVTEKSSTGTT

-1730 ADGTLLIRRNTS
+1730 ADGNLLIRRNTS

-1747 YLGTTEVHLD
+1747 YLGATEVHLD

-1764 YWAQRYYGTGSATI
+1764 YWGQRYYSTGSATI
-1778 ALRTNKSGTQTLSY
+1778 ALRTNKTGTQTLSY

-1802 VGLDATTQAVTKR
+1802 LTLDATTQAVTKR
-1815 YLTPFGAA
+1815 YLTTFGAA
-1823 RPGGTGVWA
+1823 RTGGTGVWA
-1832 DDKTFLDKT
+1832 DDKTFLGKT
-1841 TDATSGL
+1841 TDPTTSL

-1857 SATGRFL
+1857 SAIGRFL
-1864 SVDPVLDTADAQSL
+1864 SVDPVLDTGDAQSL
-1878 NGYTYADNNPISH
+1878 NGYAYADNSPVTL
-1891 SDPTGLWID
+1891 SDPTGLCPDID
-1900 DGTGHNE
+1900 CPTRPGPGYENTTPGHTPGKPKKTGTAATSNTGTLYDSQGSTTSAGVPIPAAVPYYDPTWANDPKVMNWANHSGRGLQNFLFGIGLPFTTLLDITSALYTPACAVE
-1907 PRPGGGGGG
+1907 GQCLTDRYKAWGAKHGLNPDSNAAGVGAAIGSVAAGGGGKAGPPPEEVPMKPGYKPAPFNPEDPYSPESVKARQDYNEKLYNSTADRAASLGYNKTIKANRAPFHSHG
-1916 QSETPGVPAG
+1916 Q
-1926 GTGAGGCY
+1926 
-1934 HTCGTVSTNS
+1934 
-1944 QGNVNGGGG
+1944 
-1953 GVSGWVSD
+1953 D
-1961 VAKTFVGQV
+1961 VYF
-1970 KSTVV
+1970 
-1975 TIFQAPVQ
+1975 
-1983 QFLTDKNCLIDGDG
+1983 
-1997 CTDMLTQLLMSS
+1997 
-2009 NPALAGAAAVTA
+2009 
-2021 RGEEI
+2021 
-2026 YGDYADGRSAEG
+2026 
-2038 TGKLLFDIALLL
+2038 
-2050 GTRGAGAEAEGEVGA
+2050 
-2065 GRATACKLSFTP
+2065 
-2077 STPVLMADGKTKPIG
+2077 
-2092 DIKTGDK
+2092 
-2099 VEAADPANGKHKG
+2099 NGKNYI
-2112 PRTVTATH
+2112 T
-2120 INHDYDL
+2120 
-2127 VDLKIQLADGKTETL
+2127 
-2142 HTTSKHPFWD
+2142 
-2152 DTLHTWVPAGQL
+2152 
-2164 LAGHALNTAD
+2164 
-2174 DHHVHVTVVTPRPG
+2174 
-2188 DRDMYNLT
+2188 RD
-2196 VEELHT
+2196 
-2202 YYVLA
+2202 
-2207 GATPVLVHNCG
+2207 
-2218 GGTTVYRGVPEGHP
+2218 
-2232 GFDAAVDGEAVPRGG
+2232 VDGHNV
-2247 NNSAEAHHRGDTDS
+2247 TDGWKM
-2261 PFTSWSTSEAAA
+2261 FNRQG
-2273 RRAATKGPTGVGV
+2273 RR
-2286 VIKSEV
+2286 I
-2292 PAGRLHFHSN
+2292 
-2302 DEPWVEFR
+2302 
-2310 GEFEVLIEGTMAGN
+2310 GTYDPDLN
-2324 PYPAWRGMP
+2324 YLKP